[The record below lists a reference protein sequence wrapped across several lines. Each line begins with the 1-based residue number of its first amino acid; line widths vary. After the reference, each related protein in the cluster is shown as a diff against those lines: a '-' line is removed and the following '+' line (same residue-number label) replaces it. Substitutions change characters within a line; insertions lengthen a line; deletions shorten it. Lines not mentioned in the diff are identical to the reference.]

1 MTAWVT
7 GAAGSV
13 GSELMRRISGVIG
26 SDLEVDVTDR
36 DAVMHY
42 ARANRPDVIFHCAGA
57 KHAPEGETDPKHVSD
72 VNIYGTA
79 NVLEAAEAIG
89 ARVVVA
95 STCKAADPET
105 AYGASK
111 LIAER
116 MTLNA
121 GQRVARFYNVR
132 ETQGNVFEIWR
143 NTPAQ
148 EPLRVMP
155 CWRYFISLEQAGY
168 LMLAAA
174 SLPSGRYS
182 VFPGEPVYIPDLA
195 LEMYPARVIK
205 LVAPRRGDRLREPF
219 TAACETAVDIGGGLM
234 RVSGVHDPGG
244 GDADP
249 PSVSY
254 DLGAGTTARVVSE
267 VA

>member
-1 MTAWVT
+1 MMWVT

-13 GSELMRRISGVIG
+13 GSELVRRMPEAHGT
-26 SDLEVDVTDR
+26 DLDVDVTDR
-36 DAVMHY
+36 EAVMRY
-42 ARANRPDVIFHCAGA
+42 ARLHTPDVIFHCAGA

-79 NVLEAAEAIG
+79 NVLEAAEAVG

-121 GQRVARFYNVR
+121 GERVARFYNVR
-132 ETQGNVFEIWR
+132 ETSGNVFEIWA
-143 NTPAQ
+143 NTPEP

-155 CWRYFISLEQAGY
+155 CWRYFISLEQATD
-168 LMLAAA
+168 LMIAAA
-174 SLPSGRYS
+174 HLPSGRYS
-182 VFPGEPVYIPDLA
+182 VYPGKPTYIPDLA
-195 LEMYPARVIK
+195 AELYPDRSQK

-219 TAACETAVDIGGGLM
+219 TAECETATYIGNKLM
-234 RVSGVHDPGG
+234 RVAGVHDPGG
-244 GDADP
+244 GTGEDP
-249 PSVSY
+249 PSFSQH
-254 DLGAGTTARVVSE
+254 LGAGRSA
-267 VA
+267 A